1 MKVRKQCKTY
11 YNDVSGF
18 LRKKFASKALE
29 REGKT
34 NKLWKRIFQN
44 RETSQ
49 EKVPKMGKAKVQSL
63 LFYLNF

>member
-18 LRKKFASKALE
+18 LLKEFASRALE

-34 NKLWKRIFQN
+34 KEHWKRIFQN
-44 RETSQ
+44 METSQ
-49 EKVPKMGKAKVQSL
+49 EKVPIRERQKFNHYFSI
-63 LFYLNF
+63 